1 MTRSPCLFAPPMLRP
16 GGGRVSGPV
25 VFVSHFAVKEGRLDD
40 LRTLATEIEAELR
53 EGKPGTLAYLMY
65 LDDEGSRFTVA
76 HCFPDAEAMDR
87 HFEGSDAR
95 TAAAFEVM
103 TPMGWEIYGRPSEA
117 ALATMREGADATGV
131 PLTVLAEHVG
141 GFLRLAPA

>member
-1 MTRSPCLFAPPMLRP
+1 M
-16 GGGRVSGPV
+16 SGPV
-25 VFVSHFAVKEGRLDD
+25 VFVSHFAVKEGRVEE
-40 LRTLATEIEAELR
+40 LRALAAEIETQLR
-53 EGKPGTLAYLMY
+53 EDKPGTLAYLMY
-65 LDDEGSRFTVA
+65 LDEDGSRFTVA

-103 TPMGWEIYGRPSEA
+103 APLGWEIYGRPSDA
-117 ALATMREGADATGV
+117 ALATMREGAEATGV
-131 PLTVLAEHVG
+131 PLTVLPDHVG